1 MSLLRLLLG
10 RPLANREQ
18 SARKLGPLEGVPAM
32 GLDGLSSSA
41 YGPEAAL
48 AVLIPAGAAAL
59 AWLGWVMAPI
69 LALLAIL
76 YVSYRQTIRA
86 YPTNGGAYTV
96 SKENLGANASLLAA
110 AALMI
115 DYVLNVAVG
124 ISAGVAA
131 LVSALPALHPWMLT
145 LCLAILVLITV
156 VNLRG
161 TLDAGRVFAPPTY
174 LFVTS
179 FLVLLLI
186 GIWKAI
192 SSGGHPDP
200 IVPPPAPPEAFEAV
214 SLWLLLRS
222 FAAGCTAMTGVEAV
236 SNGVSAFREPI
247 IKNAH
252 LTLGII
258 CAILG
263 ILLAGI
269 GYLVQAYGILAM
281 DQTQDG
287 YQSVLSQLAGAVVG
301 RGWYYYI
308 AIGSVIT
315 VLCLSANTSFVDFP
329 RLCHLV
335 AQDDYLPR
343 PFAVVGR
350 RLVFSVGILYLAA
363 TAGILL
369 TIFGGITD
377 RLIPLFAIGAF
388 LTFTMSQTGM
398 VRHWQREL
406 RKAQDARERHRHRSR
421 LAINA
426 VGAFTT
432 ALAFAIIIS
441 AKFTE
446 GAWITILVIPCVIVL
461 LKAIKR
467 YYDELE
473 RRLRKDGPLS
483 FAGLSPPIVL
493 VTTEGW
499 NRLTDKALAFALSFS
514 PDVFAVHLTK
524 VDPDEDGEKEAR
536 LRRQWE
542 EDVERPAREAKL
554 RPPRLIMLQAPYR
567 RFEGPLLK
575 LIERL
580 EAEHPLRTIAV
591 LVPEV
596 VKRHWWQH
604 LLHAHRAQRLASSL
618 LLYGGSRLA
627 VMIVPWHLEEPRI
640 EEAVDVEE
648 AVDAEEVVP
657 PGTLEVAGNKRGGGQ
672 SRSLSEPSTGNRAR
686 VDVGRSAANRK
697 PFGVNHHLRL
707 GCNVS

>member
-1 MSLLRLLLG
+1 MLLLRILLG
-10 RPLANREQ
+10 RPLPNREQ
-18 SARKLGPLEGVPAM
+18 SKRKLGPLEAVPAM

-48 AVLIPAGAAAL
+48 TVLIPAGAAAL
-59 AWLGWVMAPI
+59 ASLGWVMVPI

-96 SKENLGANASLLAA
+96 SKENLGADASLLAA

-131 LVSALPALHPWMLT
+131 LVSAVPALHPWMLT
-145 LCLAILVLITV
+145 LCLAVLALITI

-179 FLVLLLI
+179 FLMLLAI
-186 GIWKAI
+186 GVWKTIA
-192 SSGGHPDP
+192 SGGHPEP
-200 IVPPPAPPEAFEAV
+200 VVPPPVLPEAVEAV

-222 FAAGCTAMTGVEAV
+222 FASGCTAMTGVEAV
-236 SNGVSAFREPI
+236 SNGVGAFREPVVR
-247 IKNAH
+247 NAH

-258 CAILG
+258 CAILA
-263 ILLAGI
+263 ILLGGI
-269 GYLVQAYGILAM
+269 AYLVQAYGIMAM
-281 DQTQDG
+281 DQTQES
-287 YQSVLSQLAGAVVG
+287 YQSVLSQLAGAVIG
-301 RGWYYYI
+301 RGWLYYV
-308 AIGSVIT
+308 AMASALT

-369 TIFGGITD
+369 IIFGGITD

-398 VRHWQREL
+398 VIHWRRALQTAL
-406 RKAQDARERHRHRSR
+406 DARERHFHRVR
-421 LAINA
+421 FAINA
-426 VGAFTT
+426 VGAATT
-432 ALAFAIIIS
+432 ALALAVIII

-446 GAWITILVIPCVIVL
+446 GAWITLLVIPCVMIL
-461 LKAIKR
+461 LKAINH
-467 YYDELE
+467 YYSELDA
-473 RRLRKDGPLS
+473 RLREDGPLS
-483 FAGLSPPIVL
+483 FLGLPPPIVL

-514 PDVFAVHLTK
+514 PDVIAVHLTK
-524 VDPDEDGEKEAR
+524 LDPDEGEKKEAR
-536 LRRQWE
+536 LRRQWQD
-542 EDVERPAREAKL
+542 DVERPAREAGL
-554 RPPRLIMLQAPYR
+554 RPPRLVMIQAPYR
-567 RFEGPLLK
+567 RFQGPLLK
-575 LIERL
+575 FTERL
-580 EAEHPLRTIAV
+580 EAEHASRTIAV
-591 LVPEV
+591 LIPEV

-604 LLHAHRAQRLASSL
+604 LLHTHRARRLANSL

-627 VMIVPWHLEEPRI
+627 VMLVPWYLEEPRI
-640 EEAVDVEE
+640 EEAVDPEE
-648 AVDAEEVVP
+648 ATDPEETVDAEEAVHPGEAVP
-657 PGTLEVAGNKRGGGQ
+657 PETLQAAGGKPGRG
-672 SRSLSEPSTGNRAR
+672 RR
-686 VDVGRSAANRK
+686 
-697 PFGVNHHLRL
+697 
-707 GCNVS
+707 

>member
-1 MSLLRLLLG
+1 MLLLRILLG

-18 SARKLGPLEGVPAM
+18 SERKLGPLEGVPAM

-48 AVLIPAGAAAL
+48 TVLIPAGAAAL
-59 AWLGWVMAPI
+59 AWLGWVMVPI

-131 LVSALPALHPWMLT
+131 LVSAAPALHPWMLP
-145 LCLAILVLITV
+145 LCLAILAVITI

-174 LFVTS
+174 LFVAS
-179 FLVLLLI
+179 FLLLLAI
-186 GIWKAI
+186 GVWKTIA
-192 SSGGHPDP
+192 SGGHPEP
-200 IVPPPAPPEAFEAV
+200 VVPPPPLPEAVEAV

-236 SNGVSAFREPI
+236 SNGVNAFREPVVR
-247 IKNAH
+247 NAR

-263 ILLAGI
+263 ILLGGI
-269 GYLVQAYGILAM
+269 AYLVKVYGILAM
-281 DQTQDG
+281 DQTQEG

-301 RGWYYYI
+301 RGWFYFV
-308 AIGSVIT
+308 AMASVLT

-335 AQDDYLPR
+335 ARDDYLPR

-369 TIFGGITD
+369 IVFGGITD

-398 VRHWQREL
+398 GVHWL
-406 RKAQDARERHRHRSR
+406 RKLQRVQDARERHFHRVR

-426 VGAFTT
+426 VGAATT
-432 ALAFAIIIS
+432 ALALAVIIV
-441 AKFTE
+441 AKFAE
-446 GAWITILVIPCVIVL
+446 GAWITILVIPSVIML
-461 LKAIKR
+461 LMALKQ
-467 YYDELE
+467 YYSELDA
-473 RRLRKDGPLS
+473 RLREDGPLS
-483 FAGLSPPIVL
+483 LLGLPPPIVL
-493 VTTEGW
+493 VATEGW
-499 NRLTDKALAFALSFS
+499 NRLTDKALGFALSLS
-514 PDVFAVHLTK
+514 PDVIAVHLTK
-524 VDPDEDGEKEAR
+524 LDPDEDEEKETR

-542 EDVERPAREAKL
+542 EDVERPAVEAGF
-554 RPPRLIMLQAPYR
+554 RPPRLVMIQSPYR
-567 RFEGPLLK
+567 RFPGPLLK

-580 EAEHPLRTIAV
+580 EAEHPSRAISV
-591 LVPEV
+591 LIPEV

-604 LLHAHRAQRLASSL
+604 LLHTHRARRLANAL
-618 LLYGGSRLA
+618 ILYGGSRLA
-627 VMIVPWHLEEPRI
+627 VMIIPWYLEEPSI
-640 EEAVDVEE
+640 EEAVDPEE
-648 AVDAEEVVP
+648 AVLPETPQAARTEVSEMPQSATGVANGDADQHKPEGLVR
-657 PGTLEVAGNKRGGGQ
+657 TLHGN
-672 SRSLSEPSTGNRAR
+672 
-686 VDVGRSAANRK
+686 
-697 PFGVNHHLRL
+697 
-707 GCNVS
+707 

>member
-1 MSLLRLLLG
+1 MSFLRLLLG

-18 SARKLGPLEGVPAM
+18 SERKLGPLEGVPAM

-48 AVLIPAGAAAL
+48 TVLIPAGAAAL

-86 YPTNGGAYTV
+86 YPANGGAYTV
-96 SKENLGANASLLAA
+96 SKENLGAKASLLAA

-131 LVSALPALHPWMLT
+131 LVSAVPALHAWMLT
-145 LCLAILVLITV
+145 LCLAVLALITII
-156 VNLRG
+156 NLRG

-174 LFVTS
+174 IFVAS
-179 FLVLLLI
+179 FLVLLAI
-186 GIWKAI
+186 GVSKTIA
-192 SSGGHPDP
+192 SGGHPEP
-200 IVPPPAPPEAFEAV
+200 VVPPPALPEAVETV
-214 SLWLLLRS
+214 GLWLLLRS

-236 SNGVSAFREPI
+236 SNGVSAFREPVV
-247 IKNAH
+247 KNAH
-252 LTLGII
+252 RTLGII

-269 GYLVQAYGILAM
+269 AYLVQAYGILAM
-281 DQTQDG
+281 DQTQEG

-301 RGWYYYI
+301 RGWFYYV
-308 AIGSVIT
+308 AIGSVLT

-363 TAGILL
+363 TAAILL
-369 TIFGGITD
+369 IVFGGITD

-398 VRHWQREL
+398 VVHWRREL
-406 RKAQDARERHRHRSR
+406 RTAQDARERHFHRVR

-426 VGAFTT
+426 VGATTT
-432 ALAFAIIIS
+432 ALALAIIIA

-446 GAWITILVIPCVIVL
+446 GAWITILVIPCVIL
-461 LKAIKR
+461 LLQVIKR
-467 YYDELE
+467 YYDELDA
-473 RRLRKDGPLS
+473 RLRKDGPLS
-483 FAGLSPPIVL
+483 LVGQPPPIVL
-493 VTTEGW
+493 ITTEGW
-499 NRLTDKALAFALSFS
+499 NRLTDKALAFALSLS
-514 PDVFAVHLTK
+514 PDVIAVHLTK
-524 VDPDEDGEKEAR
+524 LDPDEDEEKDAR

-542 EDVERPAREAKL
+542 EDVEAPAREAGL
-554 RPPRLIMLQAPYR
+554 RPPKLVMIQAPYR
-567 RFEGPLLK
+567 RFRGPLLN

-580 EAEHPLRTIAV
+580 EAEHPSRTIAV
-591 LVPEV
+591 LIPEV

-604 LLHAHRAQRLASSL
+604 LLHTHRARRLANSL
-618 LLYGGSRLA
+618 LHYGGSRLA
-627 VMIVPWHLEEPRI
+627 VMIVPWYLEEPK
-640 EEAVDVEE
+640 VEE
-648 AVDAEEVVP
+648 AVEPEEAADPEEAVP
-657 PGTLEVAGNKRGGGQ
+657 IEMLEAAGDKP
-672 SRSLSEPSTGNRAR
+672 E
-686 VDVGRSAANRK
+686 GRR
-697 PFGVNHHLRL
+697 
-707 GCNVS
+707 

>member
-1 MSLLRLLLG
+1 MPLQPVGRRRVLFVGDPCDGGRFFMLLLRILLG

-18 SARKLGPLEGVPAM
+18 SERKLGPLQGVPAM

-48 AVLIPAGAAAL
+48 TVLIPAGAAAL
-59 AWLGWVMAPI
+59 AWLGWIMVPI

-115 DYVLNVAVG
+115 DYALNVAVG
-124 ISAGVAA
+124 ISAGVGA
-131 LVSALPALHPWMLT
+131 LVSAAPALHPSMLT
-145 LCLAILVLITV
+145 LCLAILALITI

-161 TLDAGRVFAPPTY
+161 TIDAERIFAPPTF
-174 LFVTS
+174 LFASS
-179 FLVLLLI
+179 FLVLLAI
-186 GIWKAI
+186 GVWKTIA
-192 SSGGHPDP
+192 SGGHPEP
-200 IVPPPAPPEAFEAV
+200 VVPPPTIPQAVEAV

-236 SNGVSAFREPI
+236 SNGVSAFREPVVR
-247 IKNAH
+247 NAH

-258 CAILG
+258 CATLG
-263 ILLAGI
+263 TLLGGI
-269 GYLVQAYGILAM
+269 AYLVQAYGILAM
-281 DQTQDG
+281 DQTQEG

-301 RGWYYYI
+301 RGWFY
-308 AIGSVIT
+308 SVAMASVLT

-329 RLCHLV
+329 RLCRLV

-369 TIFGGITD
+369 IVFGGVTD

-398 VRHWQREL
+398 VVHWRRQL
-406 RKAQDARERHRHRSR
+406 QTAQDARQRHFHRVR

-426 VGAFTT
+426 VGATAT
-432 ALAFAIIIS
+432 ALALAIIIA
-441 AKFTE
+441 AKFAE
-446 GAWITILVIPCVIVL
+446 GAWITILAIPCVIVL

-467 YYDELE
+467 YYEELDA
-473 RRLRKDGPLS
+473 RLREDGPLS
-483 FAGLSPPIVL
+483 LLRAPPPIVL

-499 NRLTDKALAFALSFS
+499 NRLTDRALVFALSLS
-514 PDVFAVHLTK
+514 PDVIAVHLTK
-524 VDPDEDGEKEAR
+524 LDPDEDEQKEAR

-542 EDVERPAREAKL
+542 EDVGRPAREAGL
-554 RPPRLIMLQAPYR
+554 RPPRLVMIQAPYR
-567 RFEGPLLK
+567 RFQGPMLK
-575 LIERL
+575 LIQKL
-580 EAEHPLRTIAV
+580 EAEYPSRAITV
-591 LVPEV
+591 LIPEV
-596 VKRHWWQH
+596 VKRNWWEH
-604 LLHAHRAQRLASSL
+604 LLHTHRARRLANSL

-627 VMIVPWHLEEPRI
+627 IMIVPWYLEEPRI
-640 EEAVDVEE
+640 DNAVDPEEAVDPDEG
-648 AVDAEEVVP
+648 VP
-657 PGTLEVAGNKRGGGQ
+657 PEALQAADDKPGGG
-672 SRSLSEPSTGNRAR
+672 NR
-686 VDVGRSAANRK
+686 
-697 PFGVNHHLRL
+697 
-707 GCNVS
+707 